1 MKRVSLLL
9 LLFTGSVLGEDGL
22 PRLELGAAL
31 FGLHAPDYRGAE
43 SDDSYLFPI
52 PYIKYRGDRVR
63 VDDGAKGLLFDSP
76 DLEISISGN
85 FTLPVDNDSEERD
98 GMEELE
104 PLFELGPSI
113 NYRFRKLDNSAWWVR
128 LPLRFAYTLDSELEH
143 VGYVIQPRISWRK
156 PARRLGDWQ
165 LNFNTGPL
173 YISEEYHDYYYSVNP
188 EDATATRPVYDAEAG
203 FSGWRTDFS
212 YSRRIQ
218 QYWLGGFFRFNSLQG
233 AEVEDS
239 PLVFEKDSLIVG
251 IAFGYVFYEE

>member
-1 MKRVSLLL
+1 MKQFSLLL
-9 LLFTGSVLGEDGL
+9 LLFVGSAFAEDRL

-31 FGLHAPDYRGAE
+31 FGLHAPDYRGAK

-52 PYIKYRGDRVR
+52 PYIKYRGDRVK

-85 FTLPVDNDSEERD
+85 VTLPVDNDSKARE
-98 GMEELE
+98 GMDELD

-113 NYRFRKLDNSAWWVR
+113 NYRFCQLDQSAWWLS
-128 LPLRFAYTLDSELEH
+128 LPLRFAYTLDTELEH

-173 YISEEYHDYYYSVNP
+173 YISEDYHDYYYSVDP
-188 EDATATRPVYDAEAG
+188 EDATPTRPAYTAEAG
-203 FSGWRTDFS
+203 FSGWRSDFS
-212 YSRRIQ
+212 YSKRFQ
-218 QYWLGGFFRFNSLQG
+218 KYWLGGFVRYNSLQG
-233 AEVEDS
+233 AEIEDS

-251 IAFGYVFYEE
+251 LALGYVFFEK